1 MEHTEITF
9 EKVLERMRHN
19 ELREIIRE
27 KVLNMG
33 FTEQE
38 VERYFTNSQELIE
51 VVKKY

>member
-19 ELREIIRE
+19 ELRE

-33 FTEQE
+33 FREQE